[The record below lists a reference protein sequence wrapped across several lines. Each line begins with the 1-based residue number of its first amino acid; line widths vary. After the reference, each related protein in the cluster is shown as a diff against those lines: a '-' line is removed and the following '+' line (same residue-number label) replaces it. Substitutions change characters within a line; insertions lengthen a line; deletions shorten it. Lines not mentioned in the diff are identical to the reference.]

1 MNADRF
7 CKRDTIQKHPKAKSA
22 RVKIHSTDA
31 IWRAFVLLLV
41 ARTFKDQDYG
51 EKAWDQIENGE
62 LEQKLLSPLDPR
74 TIPWGTPHKGL
85 GASQMSFCVYLSHV
99 PFYRSHRNG
108 NEGDPEGRAA
118 LQSAPPTTQLLA
130 EWETATSP
138 LQTNNVGFLARNN
151 SLNKEKKKLL
161 LFIVFV
167 MASSCDWL
175 LDGSLLWKT

>member
-1 MNADRF
+1 MKSICFTAGRTYVQRPGLWRKSLRSNRERRAG
-7 CKRDTIQKHPKAKSA
+7 TKAA
-22 RVKIHSTDA
+22 LATGPTDDSLGNPSQ
-31 IWRAFVLLLV
+31 R
-41 ARTFKDQDYG
+41 
-51 EKAWDQIENGE
+51 
-62 LEQKLLSPLDPR
+62 
-74 TIPWGTPHKGL
+74 GL
-85 GASQMSFCVYLSHV
+85 GASQMSFCVDLSHV

-130 EWETATSP
+130 EWETATSL

-167 MASSCDWL
+167 TASSCN
-175 LDGSLLWKT
+175 